1 MPRVLFVNPGL
12 YAIGG
17 MQAWLDALMPDLEAK
32 GWECWLALP
41 DGPFNDARSYLR
53 NYPWHRVHLLDNRTG
68 TRLGGLKAIERAFA
82 RVKPDVVLVANIV
95 GVYDLAERQR
105 YAGAWTPR
113 VAMCTHSND
122 EGIFGDLSRYADV
135 IDGFVA
141 PNRLI
146 EAAAAEVA
154 GYPRERIA
162 YAPYGLD
169 VPELQAP
176 SKGANGRLDVV
187 FCARL
192 EQSQKRLLDL
202 PGIGERLAALGVDF
216 RIEVIGDGPDEGLL
230 REAVA
235 SSSVRERFVL
245 RGAVPPAKLL
255 GEELRAGRILLV
267 TSAWENGPLV
277 LFQAMARGMA
287 AVSSRY
293 VGSGREEALLDG
305 VNCRLFEIGDLDAAA
320 ACLASLRDRDVCTH
334 LAMAGRRMVADCY
347 SRERSA
353 AAWDRALREIA
364 ERPLRPVR
372 AAPEPHVRAGRLD
385 RLLGARMGDSV
396 RGLMG
401 LRAAASGPG
410 DEWPHTRSAAGPP
423 AAFLDRLARLDRS
436 PRQG

>member
-1 MPRVLFVNPGL
+1 MNPGL

-17 MQAWLDALMPDLEAK
+17 MQAWLDALMPDLEK
-32 GWECWLALP
+32 RGWECWLALP
-41 DGPFNDARSYLR
+41 DGPFNDARAYLR
-53 NYPWHRVHLLDNRTG
+53 NYPWHRVVLLDNRTG

-82 RVKPDVVLVANIV
+82 RVRPDVALVANIV
-95 GVYDLAERQR
+95 GVYELAERRR

-113 VAMCTHSND
+113 IAMCTHSND

-154 GYPRERIA
+154 DYPTDRIA

-169 VPELQAP
+169 VPEPL
-176 SKGANGRLDVV
+176 SGTNGASGQLDLV

-235 SSSVRERFVL
+235 STSVSERFVF
-245 RGAVPPAKLL
+245 RGAVVPAKLL
-255 GEELRAGRILLV
+255 GEELRPGRILLV

-293 VGSGREEALLDG
+293 VGSGREGALLDG

-320 ACLASLRDRDVCTH
+320 TCLASMRDPEVRAR

-353 AAWDRALREIA
+353 TAWDCALREIID
-364 ERPLRPVR
+364 RPLRPVR
-372 AAPEPHVRAGRLD
+372 AAPEPLPRAGRLD
-385 RLLGARMGDSV
+385 RLFGARLADLV
-396 RGLMG
+396 RESIGM
-401 LRAAASGPG
+401 RAHVADAG
-410 DEWPHTRSAAGPP
+410 DEWPHTRSPAGAP

>member
-17 MQAWLDALMPDLEAK
+17 MQAWLDVLMPDLEAK

-41 DGPFNDARSYLR
+41 DGPYNDARAYLQ

-68 TRLGGLKAIERAFA
+68 TRLGRLKAIERAFTEV
-82 RVKPDVVLVANIV
+82 RPDVVLVANIA
-95 GVYDLAERQR
+95 GVYELAERR
-105 YAGAWTPR
+105 RHAGAWTPR
-113 VAMCTHSND
+113 IAMCTHSND
-122 EGIFGDLSRYADV
+122 EGIFGDLSRYAQV

-154 GYPRERIA
+154 DYPTDRIA

-169 VPELQAP
+169 VPELPVGTA
-176 SKGANGRLDVV
+176 GANGRLDVV

-235 SSSVRERFVL
+235 STSVRERFVL

-255 GEELRAGRILLV
+255 GEELRPDRILLV

-293 VGSGREEALLDG
+293 VGSGREGALHDG
-305 VNCRLFEIGDLDAAA
+305 VNCRLFEIGDLGHAA
-320 ACLASLRDRDVCTH
+320 ACLASLRDPDVRAG
-334 LAMAGRRMVADCY
+334 LAKAGRRTVADSY
-347 SRERSA
+347 SRESSA
-353 AAWDRALREIA
+353 TAWDRALREIA
-364 ERPLRPVR
+364 DLSLI
-372 AAPEPHVRAGRLD
+372 HI
-385 RLLGARMGDSV
+385 
-396 RGLMG
+396 
-401 LRAAASGPG
+401 
-410 DEWPHTRSAAGPP
+410 
-423 AAFLDRLARLDRS
+423 
-436 PRQG
+436 